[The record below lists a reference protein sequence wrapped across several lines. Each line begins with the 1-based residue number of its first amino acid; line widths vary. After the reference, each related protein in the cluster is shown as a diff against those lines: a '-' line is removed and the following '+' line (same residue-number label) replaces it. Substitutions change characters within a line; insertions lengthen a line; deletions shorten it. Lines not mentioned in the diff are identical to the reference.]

1 MVRSATVGHWF
12 DISIMYIHFFSFY
25 VQERKALAATYADIH
40 RFVRISGVETRLGQ
54 IESYGNSID

>member
-1 MVRSATVGHWF
+1 MVRSATVG
-12 DISIMYIHFFSFY
+12 DGLIFFYYVHTFFLFC

-40 RFVRISGVETRLGQ
+40 RFVRISGVETKLGQ